1 MMRKTAT
8 ALGLVLCLGTGLSY
22 AQDKNAKESAAER
35 LTRTFESICLQT
47 LPHLAGA
54 AERLKAGGFE
64 LTPLGDQEMYELWNE
79 SMKMGG
85 HLHLARG
92 DRKPACGFLMED
104 VKRQE
109 VEPLVEALLADWL
122 GKKPARWETNDPYMA
137 GWQVPAGGSVLY
149 ISVATSLSDNP
160 TQGASVNVE
169 ER

>member
-1 MMRKTAT
+1 MMRKTVT
-8 ALGLVLCLGTGLSY
+8 ALGLVLCLGTGLPH
-22 AQDKNAKESAAER
+22 AQDKNAKETAAER

-85 HLHLARG
+85 HLHLAQG
-92 DRKPACGFLMED
+92 DRK
-104 VKRQE
+104 
-109 VEPLVEALLADWL
+109 PLVEALLADWL
-122 GKKPARWETNDPYMA
+122 GKKPVRWETNDPYMA